1 MLDLAQRDF
10 KAGILNIFKNVN
22 DERRIMFTFLSV
34 CVYGGAVLPDA
45 QQVKKLPAM
54 QEMQEIQV

>member
-54 QEMQEIQV
+54 

>member
-10 KAGILNIFKNVN
+10 KAAILNIFKNVN

-34 CVYGGAVLPDA
+34 CVWRRVLPDA
-45 QQVKKLPAM
+45 QQVKNLPAM
-54 QEMQEIQV
+54 QETQEIQV